1 MKLTPV
7 LFTVVSVFLFSC
19 NEQSN
24 NATTDAGDSTVTVPG
39 SVPDPG
45 KVPGRWPSGEI
56 VDFPIPDSAM
66 AEYFPKIYKPT
77 YFAPHQLTRVDMLT
91 EEYTPEEVFLEILRR
106 AGKMKGDTVVP
117 LPYKNNYTRDEVRR
131 IILKNQPL
139 HSLDFNDAMSLYERV
154 ALRFDRLVVY
164 DKDNREEVVYNCDDL
179 SSPNPQRADMCNAK
193 SVAAVIPASRFT
205 RNSKGDYVLTD
216 YPRFG
221 ENYTYCDTERFLN
234 QPAAAGCSAFV
245 YDSVTLITTAHEQ
258 SESNIMRQ
266 YFVFDYI
273 VDPRRGAGT
282 AFPASCVFRA
292 RSTRLLKL
300 GNMDICVVTLDRK
313 VDPRRVPGFNSKNI
327 KKGDSLYVI
336 GCPVGIPL
344 KLAGKVRVLE
354 SASPDFFMVDSD
366 TYKGNSGSPVFNAR
380 THQVEGYLVEGSEDF
395 DLKDVVCS
403 KVITCGH
410 RECSGSKGE
419 KVLRT
424 SYFKQFLN
432 R

>member
-1 MKLTPV
+1 MRLTPFLVAV
-7 LFTVVSVFLFSC
+7 LSVLLFSC
-19 NEQSN
+19 NEQSS
-24 NATTDAGDSTVTVPG
+24 NATSGDSSATAPEPG
-39 SVPDPG
+39 PDPG
-45 KVPGRWPSGEI
+45 NKTGRGPAGEI
-56 VDFPIPDSAM
+56 VDFPVADSAM
-66 AEYFPKIYKPT
+66 AGYFPKIYKPT
-77 YFAPHQLTRVDMLT
+77 YFAPHQLMKVDLLA

-106 AGKMKGDTVVP
+106 TGKMKGDTMVP
-117 LPYKNNYTRDEVRR
+117 PPYKNNYTRDEVRR

-139 HSLDFNDAMSLYERV
+139 HSLDFNDAMSLYERS
-154 ALRFDRLVVY
+154 AQRFDRQVVY
-164 DKDNREEVVYNCDDL
+164 DKDNREEVVYDCDNL
-179 SSPNPQRADMCNAK
+179 SNPNPLRTDMCNAK
-193 SVAAVIPASRFT
+193 SVAAVIPSSRFG
-205 RNSKGDYVLTD
+205 RNAKGDYVLTD

-221 ENYTYCDTERFLN
+221 QQYKYCDTERYLN
-234 QPAAAGCSAFV
+234 QPAAATCSAFV
-245 YDSVTLITTAHEQ
+245 YDSVTLITTAHDQ

-266 YFVFDYI
+266 FFVFDYI
-273 VDPRRGAGT
+273 VDPKRGART
-282 AFPASCVFRA
+282 VFPESSVFRA
-292 RSTRLLKL
+292 RSARLVRL
-300 GNMDICVVTLDRK
+300 GNMDLCVVTLSRK
-313 VDPRRVPGFNSKNI
+313 VDTRRVPGYGSKNI

-344 KLAGKVRVLE
+344 KLAGKVKVLE

-395 DLKDVVCS
+395 NELKDIVCS

-410 RECSGSKGE
+410 RGCSGSRGE